1 MARIVAEK
9 TNGRMD
15 APALRGE
22 SRTRHRRRRRHRTGH
37 RIALR
42 RRGCSR
48 VRGRPQRLGRGDRGH
63 ARRHHPVFAD
73 IGEEDQIDAAFAACR
88 AQIGTPT
95 LVCNN
100 VGISIV
106 EGRLH
111 ETRLETFDKVWAI
124 NIRGAMQVLQLAIRG
139 MLDAG
144 SGAIV
149 NMASIGSFRASPT
162 SSAYIVSKGAMLMM
176 TRQAALEY
184 AQDNIRVNSVHPGLI
199 GTEMIKQRDPA
210 LLKSK
215 VDATPMGRMGTPEEI
230 AALTAFLCS
239 AEASYVTG
247 AAYMADGGRS
257 AG

>member
-1 MARIVAEK
+1 MRQRFEGKVALV
-9 TNGRMD
+9 TGAGAGIGR
-15 APALRGE
+15 A
-22 SRTRHRRRRRHRTGH
+22 
-37 RIALR
+37 IALR
-42 RRGCSR
+42 FAEEGAR
-48 VRGRPQRLGRGDRGH
+48 VFAVGRSASVEATAAMRDGITPF
-63 ARRHHPVFAD
+63 FAD

>member
-1 MARIVAEK
+1 MRQRFEGK
-9 TNGRMD
+9 TALVTGAGAGIGR
-15 APALRGE
+15 A
-22 SRTRHRRRRRHRTGH
+22 
-37 RIALR
+37 IALR
-42 RRGCSR
+42 FAEEGAR
-48 VRGRPQRLGRGDRGH
+48 VFAVGRSASVEATAAMHDGIVPF
-63 ARRHHPVFAD
+63 VAD
-73 IGEEDQIDAAFAACR
+73 IGDEAQVEAAFTACR

-124 NIRGAMQVLQLAIRG
+124 NIRGAMQVLQLSIRG

-162 SSAYIVSKGAMLMM
+162 SGAYIVSKGAMLMM

-199 GTEMIKQRDPA
+199 GTEMIRQRDPA

-230 AALTAFLCS
+230 ASLTAFLCS
-239 AEASYVTG
+239 DEASYVTG

>member
-1 MARIVAEK
+1 MRQRFEGKVALV
-9 TNGRMD
+9 TGAGAGIGR
-15 APALRGE
+15 A
-22 SRTRHRRRRRHRTGH
+22 
-37 RIALR
+37 IALR
-42 RRGCSR
+42 FAGEGAR
-48 VRGRPQRLGRGDRGH
+48 VFAVGRSASVEATAAMHDGITP
-63 ARRHHPVFAD
+63 FIAD
-73 IGEEDQIDAAFAACR
+73 IGDEGQIDAAFAACR
-88 AQIGTPT
+88 AQIGIPT

-124 NIRGAMQVLQLAIRG
+124 NIRGAMQVLQLSIRG

-162 SSAYIVSKGAMLMM
+162 SGAYIVSKGAMLMM

-230 AALTAFLCS
+230 ASLTAFLCS
-239 AEASYVTG
+239 DEASYVTG